1 MAQPQQAYPGQM
13 IDPRFANMAM
23 QQPAYNQENFQ
34 LMVQNY
40 ESVLQSLNHEFKRA
54 LEQNKYLQEEMSA
67 LQQNQI
73 KDRRIIEDMK
83 LKLGEKDGN
92 DHTQMLIDEK
102 NEYKSECE
110 CKLLN
115 LLRQSLPNSL

>member
-1 MAQPQQAYPGQM
+1 MGDPRFMMTHPQQMYPGQM
-13 IDPRFANMAM
+13 LDPRFASMSM

-54 LEQNKYLQEEMSA
+54 LEQNKYLQEEMSI
-67 LQQNQI
+67 LQQTQT
-73 KDRRIIEDMK
+73 KDRRVIEDMK
-83 LKLGEKDGN
+83 LKLIEKDGDDN
-92 DHTQMLIDEK
+92 TQMLIDEK

-110 CKLLN
+110 CK
-115 LLRQSLPNSL
+115 